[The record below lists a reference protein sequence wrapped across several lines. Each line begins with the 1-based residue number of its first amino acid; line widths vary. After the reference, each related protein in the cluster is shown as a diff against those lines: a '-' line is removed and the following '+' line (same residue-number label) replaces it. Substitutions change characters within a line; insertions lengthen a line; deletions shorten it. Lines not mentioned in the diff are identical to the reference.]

1 MSDTQNIST
10 MSENELRAQIDS
22 SRQKLA
28 ESLALLTNTVQP
40 RVQAGYLADD
50 LKYKAK
56 ETTYNIATTVD
67 DAKEGD
73 SQAMKKLLIAGAV
86 AIGTVVLLVIRHKTK
101 KNR

>member
-1 MSDTQNIST
+1 

-40 RVQAGYLADD
+40 KVQASYLADD

-56 ETTYNIATTVD
+56 ETTYNFATTVD
-67 DAKEGD
+67 DARDGD
-73 SQAMKKLLIAGAV
+73 SQAMKKLLITGAV
-86 AIGTVVLLVIRHKTK
+86 ALGTIVLLVVRRKAK
-101 KNR
+101 KSR